1 MLIGPALISCSH
13 TICHECREGENSFCV
28 NSTNHGIQQKQK
40 YNLFSSR
47 SNQTLSKDTN
57 DIIKA
62 HIDACSVLLN
72 RTDQTSDQIIVEK
85 EIADLKMVLDLVKY
99 VS

>member
-1 MLIGPALISCSH
+1 MLIGPALIPFVMNVARAK
-13 TICHECREGENSFCV
+13 T
-28 NSTNHGIQQKQK
+28 
-40 YNLFSSR
+40 LFVLTAQITGLSKNR
-47 SNQTLSKDTN
+47 SIIYSPVDPNQTLSKDTN

-72 RTDQTSDQIIVEK
+72 RTEETSDQIIVEK

-99 VS
+99 VR

>member
-1 MLIGPALISCSH
+1 MLIGPALIPFVMNVARAK
-13 TICHECREGENSFCV
+13 T
-28 NSTNHGIQQKQK
+28 
-40 YNLFSSR
+40 LFVLIAQITGFSKNR
-47 SNQTLSKDTN
+47 SIIYSPVDPNQTLSKDTN

-72 RTDQTSDQIIVEK
+72 RTEQTSDQIIVEK

>member
-1 MLIGPALISCSH
+1 M
-13 TICHECREGENSFCV
+13 NV
-28 NSTNHGIQQKQK
+28 GITESLVVLTAQITG
-40 YNLFSSR
+40 FSKNKSIVYCPID
-47 SNQTLSKDTN
+47 SGQTLSKCTN

-62 HIDACSVLLN
+62 HIEACDVLLN
-72 RTDQTSDQIIVEK
+72 RTEETSDQIIVKK

>member
-1 MLIGPALISCSH
+1 MLIGPALIPFVMNVARAK
-13 TICHECREGENSFCV
+13 T
-28 NSTNHGIQQKQK
+28 
-40 YNLFSSR
+40 LFVLTAQITGFSKNR
-47 SNQTLSKDTN
+47 SIIYSPVDPNQTLSKDKN

-72 RTDQTSDQIIVEK
+72 RTEETSDQIIVEK